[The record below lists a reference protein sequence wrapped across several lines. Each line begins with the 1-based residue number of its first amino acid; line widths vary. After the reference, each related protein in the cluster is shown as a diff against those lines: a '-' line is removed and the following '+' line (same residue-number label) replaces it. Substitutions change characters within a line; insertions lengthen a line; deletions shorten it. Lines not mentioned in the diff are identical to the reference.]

1 VEGCRILAWQFR
13 EKVEACQGQA
23 AALVGQSLLCVRA
36 RPARDVWRFGRGRAL
51 DMTEFLWASLAL
63 FDDEQPADTTT
74 AYRPAPLALHTVA
87 QARERILRR
96 LSEQPDG
103 APLAELLPVEAP
115 NADDASR
122 RALLRRSGWAATFVA
137 GLELAKQGEVV
148 LGQGDDFEPIHV
160 DRA

>member
-1 VEGCRILAWQFR
+1 
-13 EKVEACQGQA
+13 
-23 AALVGQSLLCVRA
+23 
-36 RPARDVWRFGRGRAL
+36 
-51 DMTEFLWASLAL
+51 
-63 FDDEQPADTTT
+63 
-74 AYRPAPLALHTVA
+74 VA

-137 GLELAKQGEVV
+137 GMELTK
-148 LGQGDDFEPIHV
+148 L
-160 DRA
+160 R